1 MKAVILVRVSTE
13 MQEDGF
19 SLDAQ
24 LDRLRNYCLNRNL
37 EVLKEF
43 TFVESSFKGKR
54 TKFYEAI
61 NFVRKISGK
70 TAIVVDTV
78 DRLQRSFN
86 EFPLLTELVN
96 QEKIELHF
104 YKENLIIS
112 KNSKSSDLAMWQM
125 QILSANMY
133 VNSTRDNVKRSE
145 EKMLKEGLLPGPA
158 PIGYLNTRNE
168 QGKKTIIPDPDRAKH
183 IKRLFEE
190 YSTGLYSMDEL
201 VRASKEWGL
210 NNRKSGKPVTKAQ
223 FADILQNP
231 FYYGVMFYNKE
242 YYPHTY
248 TPIICKEL
256 FDRCTQIRTG
266 KFKRTSKHTK
276 EPYIFRGIVRCKH
289 CGCLYSPYTQKG
301 KYIYMKHSPIKGCN
315 HCYNVSERALLK
327 EVDKGLSSIRFDDE
341 LKSALA
347 DKLKHQYEIQ
357 NGNTYYHLNKSRDEL
372 ENITFKQKKM
382 MDLLIDGTISKE
394 DYRQRNI
401 EFESL
406 KSDLKFKISKME
418 NPDTNVDKAIDNILN
433 FSQNSFELFKSSKI
447 EEKRRILNIVFS
459 NFLLDGKNV
468 EISMSKNFK
477 LLSKI
482 GACED
487 WCPEE
492 DSNFHCLRQHAP
504 EACASTNFATRASIT
519 DILLSHF
526 KINCKHLF
534 QKIIKISIRI

>member
-1 MKAVILVRVSTE
+1 
-13 MQEDGF
+13 
-19 SLDAQ
+19 
-24 LDRLRNYCLNRNL
+24 
-37 EVLKEF
+37 
-43 TFVESSFKGKR
+43 
-54 TKFYEAI
+54 
-61 NFVRKISGK
+61 
-70 TAIVVDTV
+70 
-78 DRLQRSFN
+78 
-86 EFPLLTELVN
+86 
-96 QEKIELHF
+96 
-104 YKENLIIS
+104 
-112 KNSKSSDLAMWQM
+112 
-125 QILSANMY
+125 
-133 VNSTRDNVKRSE
+133 
-145 EKMLKEGLLPGPA
+145 
-158 PIGYLNTRNE
+158 
-168 QGKKTIIPDPDRAKH
+168 
-183 IKRLFEE
+183 
-190 YSTGLYSMDEL
+190 
-201 VRASKEWGL
+201 
-210 NNRKSGKPVTKAQ
+210 
-223 FADILQNP
+223 
-231 FYYGVMFYNKE
+231 MFYNKE

-276 EPYIFRGIVRCKH
+276 EPYIFRGLVRCKH

-382 MDLLIDGTISKE
+382 MVLLIDGTISKE

-487 WCPEE
+487 WCPGE